1 MRRAVVLSA
10 VRTPVGRYGG
20 ALSAI
25 RPDDLAAVV
34 IGAAVGRAGVDPAE
48 IEDVYFGCANQA
60 GEDNRNVARMA
71 ALLAGLPDSV
81 AGVTVNRLCAS
92 GLSAVV
98 GASHA
103 IAAGDGDLFVAGG
116 VESMSRAPLALAKP
130 EKAFPRGDQRVY
142 DTTLGW
148 RFPNSRLEAMFPLE
162 SMGET
167 GENVAERWGVSRE
180 EQDAF
185 GLESQRRWAA
195 AQESGRFAD
204 ELVPVDGV
212 ERDEHP
218 RPDTS
223 AEALAS
229 LEPAFR
235 ENGTVTA
242 GNAAGIND
250 GAAALVV
257 ASEEKARALGAGLLG
272 RFVASAVA
280 GVDPRVMG
288 IGPVPAV
295 RKLLSRTGIR
305 VGELDLVELNEAF
318 ASQSLV
324 VIRELGLDP
333 EKVNVNGGAIA
344 LGHPLG
350 MSGARLVVTL
360 LHELRRREGRLGL
373 ATLCV
378 GVGQGQAALF
388 ERVTSSPASPRP
400 RPAGKAQRG
409 ATSSTPPAGAS
420 PRGRARAGRRLRPG
434 RSRPPA
440 RGRAP

>member
-1 MRRAVVLSA
+1 MSRPVVLAA

-20 ALSAI
+20 ALSHV
-25 RPDDLAAVV
+25 RPDDLAALA
-34 IGAAVGRAGVDPAE
+34 IRAAVERSGVDAQE
-48 IEDVYFGCANQA
+48 IEDVYFGAANQA

-71 ALLAGLPDSV
+71 ALLAGLPESV

-98 GASHA
+98 SASHA
-103 IAAGDGDLFVAGG
+103 VRAGDGELFVAGG
-116 VESMSRAPLALAKP
+116 VESMSRAPLVMRKP
-130 EKAFPRGDQRVY
+130 EKAFPRGDQTVY

-148 RFPNSRLEAMFPLE
+148 RFPNPRMEEMFPLE

-167 GENVAERWGVSRE
+167 GENVADRWGVSRE
-180 EQDAF
+180 EQDDFA
-185 GLESQRRWAA
+185 LRSQQRWAA
-195 AQESGRFAD
+195 ADFSD
-204 ELVPVDGV
+204 ELVSVDGLD
-212 ERDEHP
+212 RDEHP
-218 RPDTS
+218 RPDTT
-223 AEALAS
+223 ADKLAALK
-229 LEPAFR
+229 PAFR
-235 ENGTVTA
+235 ADGTVTA
-242 GNAAGIND
+242 GNSSGIND
-250 GAAALVV
+250 GAAALVI
-257 ASEEKARALGAGLLG
+257 ASEEKARELGAEPLG
-272 RFVASAVA
+272 AFVGSAVA

-295 RKLLSRTGIR
+295 RKLLARTGIGA
-305 VGELDLVELNEAF
+305 GELDLVELNEAF

-360 LHELRRREGRLGL
+360 LHELRRRGGRYGL

-388 ERVTSSPASPRP
+388 ER
-400 RPAGKAQRG
+400 
-409 ATSSTPPAGAS
+409 
-420 PRGRARAGRRLRPG
+420 
-434 RSRPPA
+434 
-440 RGRAP
+440 

>member
-1 MRRAVVLSA
+1 MPRAVILSA

-20 ALSAI
+20 GLAEV
-25 RPDDLAAVV
+25 RPDDLAATA
-34 IGAAVGRAGVDPAE
+34 IAAAVERVGVQADE

-71 ALLAGLPDSV
+71 ALLAGLPESV

-98 GASHA
+98 GACHA
-103 IAAGDGDLFVAGG
+103 IAAGDGELFVAGG
-116 VESMSRAPLALAKP
+116 VESMSRAPLVMGKP
-130 EKAFPRGDQRVY
+130 DKAFPRGNQTVW

-148 RFPNSRLEAMFPLE
+148 RFPNPRMEEMFPLE

-185 GLESQRRWAA
+185 ALESQQRWAA
-195 AQESGRFAD
+195 ADADGRFAD
-204 ELVPVDGV
+204 ELVPAGDLTK
-212 ERDEHP
+212 DEHP
-218 RPDTS
+218 RQDTD
-223 AEALAS
+223 AGKLAALK
-229 LEPAFR
+229 PAFR
-235 ENGTVTA
+235 PGGTVTA
-242 GNAAGIND
+242 GNSSGIND

-257 ASEEKARALGAGLLG
+257 ASEEKARELGAEPLG
-272 RFVASAVA
+272 SFVGSVVA

-295 RKLLSRTGIR
+295 HKLLGRIGIDAAAI
-305 VGELDLVELNEAF
+305 DLVELNEAF

-324 VIRELGLDP
+324 VIRELGLDRD
-333 EKVNVNGGAIA
+333 KVNVNGGAIA

-350 MSGARLVVTL
+350 MSGARLVVSL
-360 LHELRRREGRLGL
+360 LHELRRRGGRYGL
-373 ATLCV
+373 ATLCI

-388 ERVTSSPASPRP
+388 ER
-400 RPAGKAQRG
+400 
-409 ATSSTPPAGAS
+409 
-420 PRGRARAGRRLRPG
+420 
-434 RSRPPA
+434 
-440 RGRAP
+440 

>member
-1 MRRAVVLSA
+1 VSRAVVLSA

-20 ALSAI
+20 GLSGV
-25 RPDDLAAVV
+25 RPDDLAALVV
-34 IGAAVGRAGVDPAE
+34 REAVERAGVDPAE
-48 IEDVYFGCANQA
+48 IEDVYLGAANQA

-98 GASHA
+98 AASHA

-116 VESMSRAPLALAKP
+116 VESMSRAPLVIAKP
-130 EKAFPRGDQRVY
+130 EHAFPRGHQTVY

-148 RFPNSRLEAMFPLE
+148 RFPNPKMEEMFPLE

-167 GENVAERWGVSRE
+167 GENVAERFGVSRE

-185 GLESQRRWAA
+185 ALQSQQRWAA
-195 AQESGRFAD
+195 ANEAGRFED
-204 ELVPVDGV
+204 ELVAVGDLA
-212 ERDEHP
+212 RDEHP
-218 RPDTS
+218 RPETNADRL
-223 AEALAS
+223 AELR
-229 LEPAFR
+229 PAFR
-235 ENGTVTA
+235 RDGSVTA
-242 GNAAGIND
+242 GNSSGIND
-250 GAAALVV
+250 GAAALVI
-257 ASEEKARALGAGLLG
+257 ASEELARELGIEPLGA
-272 RFVASAVA
+272 FVGSAVA
-280 GVDPRVMG
+280 GVDPRIMG
-288 IGPVPAV
+288 IGPIPAV
-295 RKLLSRTGIR
+295 RKLLERAEIEIGDI
-305 VGELDLVELNEAF
+305 DLVELNEAF

-333 EKVNVNGGAIA
+333 ERVNVNGGAIA

-360 LHELRRREGRLGL
+360 LHELRRRGGRYGL

-388 ERVTSSPASPRP
+388 ER
-400 RPAGKAQRG
+400 
-409 ATSSTPPAGAS
+409 
-420 PRGRARAGRRLRPG
+420 
-434 RSRPPA
+434 
-440 RGRAP
+440 

>member
-1 MRRAVVLSA
+1 VSRAVVLSA

-20 ALSAI
+20 ILSGE
-25 RPDDLAAVV
+25 RPDDLAALV
-34 IGAAVGRAGVDPAE
+34 IGEAVRRAGVDEGA
-48 IEDVYFGCANQA
+48 IEDVYFGAANQA
-60 GEDNRNVARMA
+60 GEDNRNVARQA
-71 ALLAGLPDSV
+71 ALLGGLPESV

-98 GASHA
+98 SACHA
-103 IAAGDGDLFVAGG
+103 IAAGDGDLFIAGG
-116 VESMSRAPLALAKP
+116 VESMSRAPLVMAKP
-130 EKAFPRGDQRVY
+130 EHAFQRGDRVVY

-148 RFPNSRLEAMFPLE
+148 RFPNPRLEEMFPLE

-167 GENVAERWGVSRE
+167 GENVAERYGVSRE

-185 GLESQRRWAA
+185 GLQSQQRWAA
-195 AQESGRFAD
+195 AQEDGRFAD
-204 ELVPVDGV
+204 ELLPVGDAD
-212 ERDEHP
+212 RDEHP

-223 AEALAS
+223 SEKLAALK
-229 LEPAFR
+229 PVFR
-235 ENGTVTA
+235 EGGSVTA
-242 GNAAGIND
+242 GNSSGIND
-250 GAAALVV
+250 GAAALVI
-257 ASEEKARALGAGLLG
+257 ASEERAKELGVEPLGA
-272 RFVASAVA
+272 FVASAVA

-295 RKLLSRTGIR
+295 RKLLERTEID
-305 VGELDLVELNEAF
+305 VADIDLVELNEAF

-344 LGHPLG
+344 IGHPLG

-360 LHELRRREGRLGL
+360 LHELRRRGGRYGL

-388 ERVTSSPASPRP
+388 ERP
-400 RPAGKAQRG
+400 
-409 ATSSTPPAGAS
+409 
-420 PRGRARAGRRLRPG
+420 
-434 RSRPPA
+434 
-440 RGRAP
+440 